1 MGTQRGGEQALQLC
15 LQVHQQARLRDQPGL
30 CAVSDYFVDFYGF
43 IHEKRVVRSIMNII
57 LFTNRRGQVWN
68 FEFRPALL
76 IAFTV
81 AVLIS
86 LVSGAFF
93 TGLRLGEDGI
103 QYVEE
108 MRELVNSQHVDIKD
122 LRRSAEADINAL
134 TLRIGQLQG
143 QMLRLNA
150 LGERL
155 VSQSD
160 LDAGEF
166 DFDTVPAVGGPEGT
180 TEGATV
186 ELNDILA
193 MLDSLDVEMSDRVQK
208 LSVLESLLMNRSLSE
223 RVMPAGRPIEE
234 GWLSSRFG
242 KRNDPFTGK
251 QEFHKGL
258 DFAGKKGSEVVAVG
272 DGVVSWSG
280 RRSGYGNLV
289 EITHGNG
296 YVTRYGHNQRNLVK
310 VGDTVKK
317 GQQVALMGS
326 TGRSTGPH
334 VHFEV
339 RRNGKA
345 VNPAKY
351 LGK

>member
-1 MGTQRGGEQALQLC
+1 
-15 LQVHQQARLRDQPGL
+15 
-30 CAVSDYFVDFYGF
+30 
-43 IHEKRVVRSIMNII
+43 MNII

-68 FEFRPALL
+68 FEFSPVLVAASTLALL
-76 IAFTV
+76 LAVVTAAFY
-81 AVLIS
+81 
-86 LVSGAFF
+86 
-93 TGLRLGEDGI
+93 TGLNIGEDGFE
-103 QYVEE
+103 YVA
-108 MRELVNSQHVDIKD
+108 ELRDTVEDQHIDIKELRKTARAD
-122 LRRSAEADINAL
+122 LDAL

-155 VSQSD
+155 VSQGD
-160 LDAGEF
+160 LDRAEF
-166 DFDTVPAVGGPEGT
+166 DFDSVPAVGGPEG
-180 TEGATV
+180 GAAGASAGFS
-186 ELNDILA
+186 DILT
-193 MLDSLDVEMSDRVQK
+193 MLDGLDAEMSDREQK
-208 LSVLESLLMNRSLSE
+208 LSVLESLLMSRSLSA

-251 QEFHKGL
+251 REFHKGL

-280 RRSGYGNLV
+280 KRSGYGNLV
-289 EITHGNG
+289 EVAHGNG

-310 VGDTVKK
+310 AGDTVRK
-317 GQQVALMGS
+317 GQQLALMGS

-339 RRNGKA
+339 LHNGKA